1 MGLLKNI
8 QWTDSTSNVI
18 VHKFDMKNDYI
29 SKGSALT
36 VRESQAVVFCDKGRM
51 GDVFLPGF
59 YKLDTDS
66 LPVITKLLSW
76 KYGFENPFRSE
87 VFFVSTKQFVN
98 QKWGTTNPIIVRDAD
113 YGAVRIRGFGTYSF
127 MVDDPYVFMKQLFG
141 TNSSFKTEDI
151 TEYLKSIVITGISD
165 TIGECKI
172 PILDM
177 AGNLKEFGA
186 IVEKELKEDFASLG
200 LKLVKFYFQNFS
212 MPPELEAAL
221 DKSASLGIMGKNMHV
236 YTQKAQADALV
247 EAAKNTSGG
256 TMNAGMGI
264 GMGVGMGNMFSNMMS
279 QTNSQSNHGQT
290 TVVTCPK
297 CKKSMDA
304 NAKFCPSCGAGNG
317 NTCPKCKSVV
327 SEGAKF
333 CPDCGQTL
341 TATCPKCG
349 KEAKGAKFCASCGA
363 KL

>member
-8 QWTDSTSNVI
+8 EWTDNSSNVI
-18 VHKFDMKNDYI
+18 VYKYQMKNDYI

-59 YKLDTDS
+59 YKLDTNS
-66 LPVITKLLSW
+66 IPIITKLLSW
-76 KYGFENPFRSE
+76 KYGFENPFRSD
-87 VFFVSTKQFVN
+87 VFFVNTKQFTN

-113 YGAVRIRGFGTYSF
+113 YGAVRVRGFGTYSF
-127 MVDDPYVFMKQLFG
+127 KVEDPYVFMQQLFG

-151 TEYLKSIVITGISD
+151 TEYLKSIVITGITD
-165 TIGECKI
+165 TIGESKI

-186 IVEKELKEDFASLG
+186 LVEQGLQDDFKLLG

-212 MPPELEAAL
+212 MPPELEEAL
-221 DKSASLGIMGKNMHV
+221 DKSTSLGIMGKNMHV

-264 GMGVGMGNMFSNMMS
+264 GMGVGMGNMFGNMMN
-279 QTNSQSNHGQT
+279 QQNT
-290 TVVTCPK
+290 TPAANQMTCPK
-297 CKKSMDA
+297 CSKPMSST
-304 NAKFCPSCGAGNG
+304 AKFCPSCGATNG
-317 NTCPKCKSVV
+317 IACPKCKAIV
-327 SEGAKF
+327 GDNAKF
-333 CPDCGQTL
+333 CPDCGHTL
-341 TATCPKCG
+341 VSKCPKCN
-349 KEAKGAKFCASCGA
+349 EEVKGTKFCSNCGT
-363 KL
+363 KI